1 MIGQA
6 RRETYLAVRTDA
18 MQCLGAAFSQLNQ
31 PRKDVIRNSLR
42 EPMSYLCTCDTAIRE
57 TNLFECDIAKK
68 LKEPDKAR
76 YKIHKRKREIYQ
88 YM

>member
-1 MIGQA
+1 
-6 RRETYLAVRTDA
+6 
-18 MQCLGAAFSQLNQ
+18 
-31 PRKDVIRNSLR
+31 
-42 EPMSYLCTCDTAIRE
+42 MSYLCTCDTAIRE